1 MPPDQYYGEI
11 HPSRQLTLSNLR
23 ALEESL
29 RTTPSKGIVPSI
41 RSVTSTSFPDSPPSE
56 KEFILTLSH
65 LSKHCLS
72 TMDPP
77 PQHPF
82 PTPFNGIRTMPF
94 VPYSFPSTEHWK
106 SMTATRWKAILAR
119 TRWNLNI
126 LIGQEATEALRGE
139 IPCGEYWKVEAR
151 HSGLHNA
158 CLAATQEEKE
168 SRGQGSSSFDP
179 GRTPRSQP
187 PQRQLATRSKNSER
201 RRRRRP
207 WYRRLFALLDA
218 IRICKAVNVPQ
229 AHDTEEEDEEE
240 EEEPV
245 RFSIRSRKYWQT
257 EAVFYASHEAKVMLS
272 RGYKEFAQKNLPPDA
287 RV

>member
-11 HPSRQLTLSNLR
+11 NPSRQLTLSNLR

-29 RTTPSKGIVPSI
+29 RTTPSKGIIPSI
-41 RSVTSTSFPDSPPSE
+41 RSVTSTSFPDSPASD
-56 KEFILTLSH
+56 KEFILPPSH
-65 LSKHCLS
+65 LSKHRLS

-77 PQHPF
+77 LQHPF
-82 PTPFNGIRTMPF
+82 PTPFSGIRTTPF

-106 SMTATRWKAILAR
+106 SMTAIRWKAILAR

-151 HSGLHNA
+151 HSDSHNA
-158 CLAATQEEKE
+158 CLAAAQEEKE
-168 SRGQGSSSFDP
+168 SGGQGCPSVDP
-179 GRTPRSQP
+179 GSPPRSQP
-187 PQRQLATRSKNSER
+187 PQRQLATPSKNSERRR

-207 WYRRLFALLDA
+207 WYRRLFPFLDA

-240 EEEPV
+240 EPV

-257 EAVFYASHEAKVMLS
+257 EAVFYASQEAKVMLS
-272 RGYKEFAQKNLPPDA
+272 RGYKEFAQKNLPPGA
-287 RV
+287 TV

>member
-1 MPPDQYYGEI
+1 MPPDQYCVEI
-11 HPSRQLTLSNLR
+11 HPSHQLTLSNLR
-23 ALEESL
+23 ALDESL
-29 RTTPSKGIVPSI
+29 RTTPSKDIIQSI
-41 RSVTSTSFPDSPPSE
+41 HSVTSTSFPDSPTSD
-56 KEFILTLSH
+56 KESIPTASH
-65 LSKHCLS
+65 LSKHRLS

-77 PQHPF
+77 PQDPF
-82 PTPFNGIRTMPF
+82 PTPFNVIRTTPF

-139 IPCGEYWKVEAR
+139 IPCSEYWKVEAR
-151 HSGLHNA
+151 HYGLHNA

-168 SRGQGSSSFDP
+168 SGGQGSSSIDP
-179 GRTPRSQP
+179 GSTARSQP
-187 PQRQLATRSKNSER
+187 PQRQLATPSKNNR

-207 WYRRLFALLDA
+207 WYSYLFPFLDA
-218 IRICKAVNVPQ
+218 IRIFKAGNVPQ
-229 AHDTEEEDEEE
+229 AHDTEEEDEV

-272 RGYKEFAQKNLPPDA
+272 SGYKEFAQKNLPPDA
-287 RV
+287 KV